1 MCLCKPVSRRS
12 PKDHCLVEADS
23 TLLLFSIYVHSSIYD
38 EFASR
43 LAEKVEAFKVGNPF
57 DSETTHG
64 PLIHSKAVDKTD
76 AHVKDAVEK
85 GAKVLVGG
93 KKLTDL
99 GENFYAPT
107 VLTDVQHCAINE
119 DETFGKLS
127 SLLALIA
134 NVVCSLT
141 SLCVPKGP
149 VAALYRFDSESEVI
163 DQAND
168 TDVGLA
174 GYFFSRDIGRIWR
187 VAEALEVG
195 MVGIK

>member
-1 MCLCKPVSRRS
+1 MRISKLQL
-12 PKDHCLVEADS
+12 LV
-23 TLLLFSIYVHSSIYD
+23 LLLASSDNQVKHASAQTGEQHQRALHCESQELEAEDNSFLCSIYVHSSIYD

-127 SLLALIA
+127 PFCLHACFNLQRGLL
-134 NVVCSLT
+134 T
-141 SLCVPKGP
+141 DFSLCTK
-149 VAALYRFDSESEVI
+149 R
-163 DQAND
+163 
-168 TDVGLA
+168 
-174 GYFFSRDIGRIWR
+174 SRRCAVSI
-187 VAEALEVG
+187 
-195 MVGIK
+195 

>member
-1 MCLCKPVSRRS
+1 MIR
-12 PKDHCLVEADS
+12 
-23 TLLLFSIYVHSSIYD
+23 IYVHSSIYD

-57 DSETTHG
+57 DSNTTHG
-64 PLIHSKAVDKTD
+64 PLIHSKAVDKTH

-119 DETFGKLS
+119 DETFGEQARLRDARPFRAHLPS
-127 SLLALIA
+127 SL
-134 NVVCSLT
+134 
-141 SLCVPKGP
+141 
-149 VAALYRFDSESEVI
+149 
-163 DQAND
+163 
-168 TDVGLA
+168 DVM
-174 GYFFSRDIGRIWR
+174 FRSRCCAIPIR
-187 VAEALEVG
+187 
-195 MVGIK
+195 